1 MDAGANPG
9 VVHQAREFMTARR
22 DDIRSFL
29 KALRQRLDP
38 DTKVLGNHERLNLR
52 RGRRVSQEEIAEAA
66 GVSRCWYALLEA
78 GAPIN
83 PSVPLLDRI
92 ADALNATPRERAML
106 FGLGIPELG
115 SILIP
120 TME

>member
-1 MDAGANPG
+1 MEADANHG
-9 VVHQAREFMTARR
+9 VELEARRFMTARR

-38 DTKVLGNHERLNLR
+38 DTKVLGNHERLSLR

-78 GAPIN
+78 GAPVN
-83 PSVPLLDRI
+83 PSVPLLDRL
-92 ADALNATPRERAML
+92 ADALNATPVERAML
-106 FGLGIPELG
+106 FGLGIPELS

-120 TME
+120 ATE

>member
-1 MDAGANPG
+1 
-9 VVHQAREFMTARR
+9 MTARR

-38 DTKVLGNHERLNLR
+38 DTKLLGDHERLSSR

-66 GVSRCWYALLEA
+66 GISRCWYALLEA
-78 GAPIN
+78 GAPVN
-83 PSVPLLDRI
+83 PSVPLLDRL
-92 ADALNATPRERAML
+92 AGALNATPHERAML
-106 FGLGIPELG
+106 FSLGIPELG
-115 SILIP
+115 GLLIP